1 MGKMDHDYRFNIVL
15 VGDNQCGKSFLL
27 GRYGDGMVVVENGIQ
42 LWHGIEIKKKI
53 IQLKNQS
60 TNEMVKVELMIFDGN
75 GGYKFKE
82 LFYENYLK
90 SQHGF
95 IIMYDVTNLESFN
108 NLSNWISKIKN
119 SYQTSNLYPSPE
131 PILFIVGNK
140 CDLIDDSKINIVD
153 SKKAQEFCESLS
165 IPSIHNVSVKENIN
179 VDIIFQKLSQLIM
192 DTYPPP
198 KISEIKKIKNNVNS
212 SGGGSGGGDSIN
224 NCIII

>member
-1 MGKMDHDYRFNIVL
+1 MDHDFRLNIVL
-15 VGDNQCGKSFLL
+15 VGDNQCGKSFLV
-27 GRYGDGMVVVENGIQ
+27 GRYCDGMVAENGIQ
-42 LWHGIEIKKKI
+42 LWHGIEIKNKI
-53 IQLKNQS
+53 LELKNQS
-60 TNEMVKVELMIFDGN
+60 TNEIAQVKLMIFDGN

-90 SQHGF
+90 HQHGF

-140 CDLIDDSKINIVD
+140 CDLIDDSKINTIVNL
-153 SKKAQEFCESLS
+153 KKAQEFCDSLS

-179 VDIIFQKLSQLIM
+179 VDLIFQKLSQLIM

-198 KISEIKKIKNNVNS
+198 KISEIKKIKNVDNV
-212 SGGGSGGGDSIN
+212 GGSIN
-224 NCIII
+224 NCIIN

>member
-1 MGKMDHDYRFNIVL
+1 MDFEYRLNIVL
-15 VGDNQCGKSFLL
+15 VGDNQCGKSSLL
-27 GRYGDGMVVVENGIQ
+27 GRYGDGMVPENGIQ
-42 LWHGIEIKKKI
+42 SWHGVEIKNKI
-53 IQLKNQS
+53 IELNHMKNQDGK
-60 TNEMVKVELMIFDGN
+60 VKVKLMIFDGN

-119 SYQTSNLYPSPE
+119 SYDQSSVSKLYPSPE

-140 CDLIDDSKINIVD
+140 CDLKDSTVVD
-153 SKKAQEFCESLS
+153 SKKAQEFCDNLS
-165 IPSIHNVSVKENIN
+165 IPSIHNVSVKENLN
-179 VDIIFQKLSQLIM
+179 VDMIFQRLAQLIM

-198 KISEIKKIKNNVNS
+198 TISELKKIKNNNNNNN
-212 SGGGSGGGDSIN
+212 GDSIIN
-224 NCIII
+224 NCIIN